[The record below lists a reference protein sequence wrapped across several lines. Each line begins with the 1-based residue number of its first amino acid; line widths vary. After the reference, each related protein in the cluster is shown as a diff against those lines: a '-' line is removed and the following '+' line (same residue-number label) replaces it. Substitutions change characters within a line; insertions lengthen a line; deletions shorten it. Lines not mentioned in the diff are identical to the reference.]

1 METPLDWAGL
11 FVKNVPLVWLDD
23 RGVSQSVITDEADL
37 PITIEVRRRE
47 HSRKNDEA
55 YAAPE
60 RSYGEVRRLE
70 TLARRERRGWTT
82 WATKLY
88 HGHPQAEPEL
98 GSAVP

>member
-37 PITIEVRRRE
+37 PITIEVRCRE
-47 HSRKNDEA
+47 HSRKHDEA

-60 RSYGEVRRLE
+60 RPYGEVRRLE
-70 TLARRERRGWTT
+70 SRPARAPRVDDM
-82 WATKLY
+82 ATKLY